1 MIFQELF
8 ASPVRAH
15 SFYWE
20 LFPAFAFIFV
30 RASQRIPALSGLG
43 YLHNIR
49 LSALPFTESSL
60 LLHHNNTA
68 MYKLLIRPVLFWFD
82 PEEVHHFTFSLIR
95 FLSKIP
101 GFPALFRALYN
112 VNDKRLETEVFG
124 LKFKNP
130 VGLAAGFDK
139 DAKLYKELS
148 SFGFGF
154 IEIGTL
160 TPKAQEGNP
169 KKRLFR
175 LREDSAIVN
184 RMGFN
189 NGGVSEAVER
199 LRKNNGVL
207 IGGNIGKNKL
217 TPNEE
222 AVLDYAICFDALY
235 DYVDYFVVNVSSPNT
250 PNLRALQDKE
260 PLTQLLQALQ
270 DKNTA
275 KLIQKPI
282 LLKIAPDLTNEQL
295 LDIIDIVADT
305 KIAGVIATNTT
316 ISRNGLQSENKKE
329 TGGLSGKPLTERSTE
344 VIRFLSEKSSK
355 AFPIIGVGG
364 IHSAEDAIEKL
375 EAGASLVQ
383 LYTGFI
389 YEGPALVKAIN
400 KRILQKR

>member
-1 MIFQELF
+1 
-8 ASPVRAH
+8 
-15 SFYWE
+15 
-20 LFPAFAFIFV
+20 
-30 RASQRIPALSGLG
+30 
-43 YLHNIR
+43 
-49 LSALPFTESSL
+49 
-60 LLHHNNTA
+60 
-68 MYKLLIRPVLFWFD
+68 MYKFFIRPILFKFD
-82 PEEVHHFTFSLIR
+82 PEKVHYFTFSLIR

-101 GFPALFRALYN
+101 GFSSLFQAMYL

-139 DAKLYKELS
+139 DATLYKELS
-148 SFGFGF
+148 NFGFGF

-160 TPKAQEGNP
+160 TPKGQEGNP

-175 LREDSAIVN
+175 LKEDSAIIN

-189 NGGVSEAVER
+189 NGGVQKAVER
-199 LRKNNGVL
+199 LKNNNGVL
-207 IGGNIGKNKL
+207 IGGNIGKNKV

-222 AVLDYAICFDALY
+222 ATSDYEICFDALY

-260 PLTQLLQALQ
+260 PLTQLLQTLQ
-270 DKNTA
+270 NKNVK
-275 KLIQKPI
+275 KLKEKPI
-282 LLKIAPDLTNEQL
+282 LLKIAPDLTDDQL
-295 LDIIDIVADT
+295 LDIIDIVKQT

-316 ISRNGLQSENKKE
+316 ISREGLQSENKTE
-329 TGGLSGKPLTERSTE
+329 TGGLSGKPLAKRSTE
-344 VIRFLSEKSSK
+344 VIRFLSEKSNK

-364 IHSAEDAIEKL
+364 IHSPEDAIEKL
-375 EAGASLVQ
+375 DAGASLIQ

-400 KRILQKR
+400 KKIVERV

>member
-1 MIFQELF
+1 
-8 ASPVRAH
+8 
-15 SFYWE
+15 
-20 LFPAFAFIFV
+20 
-30 RASQRIPALSGLG
+30 
-43 YLHNIR
+43 
-49 LSALPFTESSL
+49 
-60 LLHHNNTA
+60 
-68 MYKLLIRPVLFWFD
+68 MYKLFIRPILFCFD
-82 PEEVHHFTFSLIR
+82 PEKVHYFTFSLIR
-95 FLSKIP
+95 ILSKIP
-101 GFPALFRALYN
+101 GFPSLFRSLYE

-139 DAKLYKELS
+139 DATLYKELS
-148 SFGFGF
+148 NFGFGF

-160 TPKAQEGNP
+160 TPKGQDGNP

-175 LREDSAIVN
+175 LKADSAIIN

-189 NGGVSEAVER
+189 NGGVLEAVER
-199 LRKNNGVL
+199 LKKNNGVL
-207 IGGNIGKNKL
+207 VGGNIGKNKV

-222 AVLDYAICFDALY
+222 ATSDYEICFDALY

-260 PLTQLLQALQ
+260 PLTQLLQTLQ
-270 DKNTA
+270 NKNLA
-275 KLIQKPI
+275 KPKQKPV
-282 LLKIAPDLTNEQL
+282 LLKIAPDLTDEQL
-295 LDIIDIVADT
+295 LDIIDIVRDT

-316 ISRNGLQSENKKE
+316 ISREGLLSEAKIE
-329 TGGLSGKPLTERSTE
+329 TGGLSGKPLKNRSTE
-344 VIRFLSEKSSK
+344 VIRFLSQKSNK

-375 EAGASLVQ
+375 EAGASLIQ

-400 KRILQKR
+400 KKILDLRN